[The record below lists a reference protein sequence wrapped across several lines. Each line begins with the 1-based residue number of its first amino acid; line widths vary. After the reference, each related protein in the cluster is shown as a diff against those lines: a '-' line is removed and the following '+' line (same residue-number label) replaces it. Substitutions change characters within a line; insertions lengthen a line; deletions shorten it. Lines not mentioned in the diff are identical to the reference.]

1 MKRDYYFEIHY
12 SLKSLSAGAKSVC
25 IVNAENLHDAFD
37 KAKQIYNNGEKIFAI
52 SAIRYHELAC
62 PLPAKH
68 DKPRQYSQA
77 RYH

>member
-1 MKRDYYFEIHY
+1 MNHDYYFEIHY
-12 SLKSLSAGAKSVC
+12 SPKSICAGAKSVC
-25 IVNAENLHDAFD
+25 IINAESLHSAFD
-37 KAKQIYNNGEKIFAI
+37 KAKQIYNNGEKVFAI

-68 DKPRQYSQA
+68 NKSRQYGQA